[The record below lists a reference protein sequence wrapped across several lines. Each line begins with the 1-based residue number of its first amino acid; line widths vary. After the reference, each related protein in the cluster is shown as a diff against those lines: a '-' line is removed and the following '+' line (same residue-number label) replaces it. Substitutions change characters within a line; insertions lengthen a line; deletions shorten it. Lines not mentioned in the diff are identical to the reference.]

1 MKWTDFKREIL
12 FYLMENT
19 QIEPEKTITKKE
31 LLNLVQEELNIKYPG
46 MNRDIG
52 SILRLIYGSD
62 LEITENTYNLII
74 LKGVVFYGGKKY

>member
-19 QIEPEKTITKKE
+19 QIEPGKTITKKE
-31 LLNLVQEELNIKYPG
+31 LLKLVQKELNIKYPG

-52 SILRLIYGSD
+52 NILRLIYGSD

>member
-52 SILRLIYGSD
+52 NILRLIYGSD

>member
-12 FYLMENT
+12 FFLMENT

-52 SILRLIYGSD
+52 NILRLIYGSD

>member
-19 QIEPEKTITKKE
+19 QIEPGKTITKKE
-31 LLNLVQEELNIKYPG
+31 LFNLVQKELNIKYPG
-46 MNRDIG
+46 MNREIG
-52 SILRLIYGSD
+52 NILRLIYGSD
-62 LEITENTYNLII
+62 LEITENTYNFII

>member
-19 QIEPEKTITKKE
+19 QIEPGKTITKKE
-31 LLNLVQEELNIKYPG
+31 LLNQVQKELNIKYPG

-52 SILRLIYGSD
+52 NILRLIYGSD